1 MAAPAGEKSRYTQG
15 MRLGIDF
22 GTTRVVVAA
31 VDRGNYPV
39 VTFEA
44 PAGEGRE
51 WYPSLLALRDAEL
64 RAGHD
69 AETALAGPGWEPL
82 RSLKRYL
89 ATMGP
94 DDSIRGRPV
103 AELTAGFLGA
113 LREALLSRSN
123 LRTRR
128 HEPIEVAIAV
138 PANAP
143 ANQRLL
149 TADAFVAAG
158 FRVLRILDEPS
169 AAGLEYAWRRPAD
182 AQVRRRHVAV
192 YDLGGGTFDASIIAM
207 GDALH
212 EVITT
217 EGVSELGG
225 EDFDAV
231 LLALACRAAG
241 RADPAAGAE
250 RDRLLEVCRQEKE
263 RIGSATRRLSLD
275 LLGDGGGP
283 RIDIDDYEAA
293 LRPLIDQ
300 SLGALETALARA
312 AKHAGPEVERHTV
325 IYQVGGA
332 SQLPAVGRA
341 LRERFGRHVWRSPYP
356 HASVAIGLA
365 IAAEGAQSPR
375 IAGRLTRHF
384 GVWRDRDAGRAAS
397 FDVVFEKDTP
407 LPATAGADRLVCVR
421 RYRAHHNVG
430 HFRFVECSRLDGDA
444 PAGDVT
450 PWAEV
455 RAPLVAD
462 LRDRP
467 LDTVAVRRLPEPGDE
482 VEERYRCDA
491 NGVFEVEIENLT
503 AGYHH
508 TYRPTARRRR

>member
-1 MAAPAGEKSRYTQG
+1 
-15 MRLGIDF
+15 MRLGIDL

-44 PAGEGRE
+44 AEDAGRE
-51 WYPSLLALRDAEL
+51 WYPSLLAFSGTEL
-64 RAGHD
+64 RAGYD
-69 AETALAGPGWEPL
+69 AEAVLAEPGWEPL

-94 DDSIRGRPV
+94 GDQLRGRPI

-128 HEPIEVAIAV
+128 NEPLEVAIAV
-138 PANAP
+138 PANAS

-149 TADAFVAAG
+149 TADAFIGAG

-182 AQVRRRHVAV
+182 AQVRRRHLAV

-207 GDALH
+207 GVALH

-225 EDFDAV
+225 DDFDAV
-231 LLALACRAAG
+231 LLTLACRAAG
-241 RADPAAGAE
+241 CPEPALGPE
-250 RDRLLEVCRQEKE
+250 RDRLLEACRQEKE
-263 RIGSATRRLSLD
+263 RVTPATRRLSLD

-283 RIDIDDYEAA
+283 RIDIEDYEAA

-300 SLGALETALARA
+300 SLDALETALTQG
-312 AKHAGPEVERHTV
+312 AKLAGPEIERHTV

-341 LRERFGRHVWRSPYP
+341 LRERFGRRVWRSPYP

-365 IAAEGAQSPR
+365 IAAEEAQSPR

-384 GVWRDRDAGRAAS
+384 GVWRDRDAGLGAR

-407 LPATAGADRLVCVR
+407 LPATAGADRLVRVR

-430 HFRFVECSRLDGDA
+430 HFRFIECSRLDGDA

-455 RAPLVAD
+455 RAPLIAD

-467 LDTVAVRRLPEPGDE
+467 LETMTVCRLPEPGDE
-482 VEERYRCDA
+482 MEERHRCDA

-503 AGYHH
+503 AGYSH
-508 TYRPTARRRR
+508 TYRPHARRRR